1 MKNPGQ
7 NQSINLA
14 TTIVTPSELKI
25 GTFITL
31 LSMEL
36 SVDATKLTWEF
47 WASV

>member
-14 TTIVTPSELKI
+14 TTILTPELKI
-25 GTFITL
+25 GTFIVL